1 MKNITIIG
9 AGGHSKVIRDIILAS
24 QKYKIIAIL
33 DDKYKNVTNDKL
45 TIKGPIEYA
54 KNLFENHNSEFVIAV
69 GDNKVRKEI
78 VKLLNIPD
86 SSYSTLV
93 HPTAFI
99 SPSVKL
105 GFGVVVMPQALINA
119 DSIVGNHVIINSSAS
134 VGHDTILGDFVHISP
149 NSTLTGGS
157 QVGEG
162 TQIGAGAVLIPCK
175 QIGEW
180 SMVGAGSTVTKD
192 IPSKCL
198 VVGCP
203 AKVIKENYRS
213 DK

>member
-9 AGGHSKVIRDIILAS
+9 AGGHSKVIHDIIMATE
-24 QKYKIIAIL
+24 QYRIIAIL
-33 DDKYKNVTNDKL
+33 DDKFKEIKNDGAVITAP
-45 TIKGPIEYA
+45 IKYATTLFKEY
-54 KNLFENHNSEFVIAV
+54 NSEFVIAV
-69 GDNKVRKEI
+69 GNNKVRKEI
-78 VKLLNIPD
+78 VTSLKIPED
-86 SSYSTLV
+86 SYSTLV

-105 GFGVVVMPQALINA
+105 KSGVVVMPQALINA
-119 DSIVGNHVIINSSAS
+119 DSKVGNHVIINSSAS

-175 QIGEW
+175 KIGEW
-180 SMVGAGSTVTKD
+180 SMVGAGSTVIND
-192 IPSKCL
+192 IPSNSL
-198 VVGCP
+198 AVGSP
-203 AKVIKENYRS
+203 AKVIKDNYNY
-213 DK
+213 